1 MLDKASRGQVVRWS
15 TGAEVSCD
23 KRLDMRPPL
32 SAHQA
37 LPIIKRIPKRSEA
50 VDGLEPIAAARL
62 GAMGDGNNR

>member
-1 MLDKASRGQVVRWS
+1 MPR
-15 TGAEVSCD
+15 VSCD
-23 KRLDMRPPL
+23 NRLDMRPPL